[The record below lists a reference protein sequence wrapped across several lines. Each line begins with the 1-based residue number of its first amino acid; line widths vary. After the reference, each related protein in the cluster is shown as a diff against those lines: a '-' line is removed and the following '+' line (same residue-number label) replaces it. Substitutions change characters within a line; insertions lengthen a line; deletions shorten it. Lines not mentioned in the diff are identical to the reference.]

1 MKFEWGIARQGTS
14 RWLRQIAAIALAM
27 SCGFAVLANSG
38 SAAQRRL
45 GAGDYL
51 ALESVGAPA
60 ISPDGK
66 WVAYTVSSIDAEKNE
81 HESAV
86 WRVARAGGDPLRM
99 TGEGSYAST
108 PRWSPDGR
116 YLSFLAARG
125 DDATQVWALNRL
137 GGEAQPLTAVD
148 SGVEAYE
155 WAPDGR
161 RLALVI
167 KDRDPSEVAA
177 EDGEGKGADTPKPW
191 VIDRLLFKMDGAGYL
206 DRRRTHLYVFE
217 IESKKLTQLT
227 GGDFDDSEP
236 AWAPDGRSL
245 AFVSNRSDNP
255 DANYNS
261 DIWLTSADKPNLKK
275 SPRRLTNS
283 PGPDQSPSWSP
294 DGSRIAYVTS
304 PNMDELSWYAMEQ
317 IGVVSVKDGKPMIL
331 TKSVDRR
338 VGQPRF
344 SIDGKSIYFIFDDQR
359 SVPLARVPAAGGAIE
374 RVLTGE
380 RSVDRY
386 AIAADGEIVALVSES
401 DTPGNL
407 FAVEASGLRKLTRH
421 NDAFLAGIE
430 LAEVESVSFA
440 SPDGTEIQGF
450 IYKPPGFRARKRYPT
465 LLLGHGGPWA
475 QFDYRFD
482 FDAQFFAAH
491 GYVVVLTNPRGSTG
505 RGKDFRMGIW
515 RSLGVKDTQDA
526 IAGVDHAIELGYAD
540 PDRLGVGGWSYGG
553 ILTNY
558 VITQTDRFKAAVSGA
573 ADALFLSNYG
583 QDLWHRWWEREFG
596 LPWENRA
603 LWEDRSPY
611 NQVQNIVTPTLWM
624 GGEKD
629 WSIPISN
636 SEQMYLAMKRLG
648 RETLLVV
655 YPDQGHGIGLPS
667 FQVDIWNRQLA
678 WYDKYLSK

>member
-1 MKFEWGIARQGTS
+1 
-14 RWLRQIAAIALAM
+14 
-27 SCGFAVLANSG
+27 
-38 SAAQRRL
+38 
-45 GAGDYL
+45 
-51 ALESVGAPA
+51 
-60 ISPDGK
+60 
-66 WVAYTVSSIDAEKNE
+66 
-81 HESAV
+81 
-86 WRVARAGGDPLRM
+86 
-99 TGEGSYAST
+99 
-108 PRWSPDGR
+108 
-116 YLSFLAARG
+116 
-125 DDATQVWALNRL
+125 
-137 GGEAQPLTAVD
+137 
-148 SGVEAYE
+148 
-155 WAPDGR
+155 
-161 RLALVI
+161 
-167 KDRDPSEVAA
+167 
-177 EDGEGKGADTPKPW
+177 
-191 VIDRLLFKMDGAGYL
+191 
-206 DRRRTHLYVFE
+206 
-217 IESKKLTQLT
+217 
-227 GGDFDDSEP
+227 
-236 AWAPDGRSL
+236 
-245 AFVSNRSDNP
+245 
-255 DANYNS
+255 
-261 DIWLTSADKPNLKK
+261 
-275 SPRRLTNS
+275 
-283 PGPDQSPSWSP
+283 
-294 DGSRIAYVTS
+294 
-304 PNMDELSWYAMEQ
+304 MDELSWYAMEQ
-317 IGVVSVKDGKPMIL
+317 IGVVSAKDGEPMIL
-331 TKSVDRR
+331 TESVDRR

-344 SIDGKSIYFIFDDQR
+344 STDGKSIYFIFDDQR
-359 SVPLARVPAAGGAIE
+359 SVPLARIPASGGAIE
-374 RVLTGE
+374 QVLTGE
-380 RSVDRY
+380 RCVDRY

-407 FAVEASGLRKLTRH
+407 FALEASGLRKLTRH

-515 RSLGVKDTQDA
+515 RSWGVKDTQDA

-603 LWEDRSPY
+603 LWEDRSMY

-629 WSIPISN
+629 WNVPISN

-667 FQVDIWNRQLA
+667 FRIDIWNRQLA

>member
-1 MKFEWGIARQGTS
+1 MKFEDAPDRNRATDWLRGIAVM
-14 RWLRQIAAIALAM
+14 ALVISLLSAV
-27 SCGFAVLANSG
+27 FAERG

-45 GAGDYL
+45 GVDDYL
-51 ALESVGAPA
+51 VLESVGAPV
-60 ISPDGK
+60 ISPDGV

-81 HESAV
+81 TESAV

-99 TGEGSYAST
+99 TGEGSYASA

-116 YLSFLAARG
+116 YLSFLAARDG
-125 DDATQVWALNRL
+125 ADTQVWVLSRL

-148 SGVEAYE
+148 RGVEAYE
-155 WAPDGR
+155 WAPDGG
-161 RLALVI
+161 RLVLVI
-167 KDRDPSEVAA
+167 KDPKPNEVAA
-177 EDGEGKGADTPKPW
+177 ENGAEGSNTPKPW
-191 VIDRLLFKMDGAGYL
+191 VIDRLLFKADGAGYL

-217 IESKKLTQLT
+217 LQSGKLTQLT
-227 GGDFDDSEP
+227 RGDFDDSEP
-236 AWAPDGRSL
+236 AWAPDGRSV
-245 AFVSNRSDNP
+245 AFVSNRSDDP
-255 DANYNS
+255 DANYNT
-261 DIWLTSADKPNLKK
+261 DIWLARADKPKAEK
-275 SPRRLTNS
+275 SLRRLTNS
-283 PGPDQSPSWSP
+283 TGPDRSPSWSP
-294 DGSRIAYVTS
+294 DGSRIAYAAS

-317 IGVVSVKDGKPMIL
+317 IAVVSAESGGPMIL
-331 TKSVDRR
+331 TESLDRR
-338 VGQPRF
+338 VGEPRF
-344 SIDGKSIYFIFDDQR
+344 STDGKAIYFNFEDQR
-359 SVPLARVPAAGGAIE
+359 SVHLARVPATGGEIE
-374 RVLTGE
+374 RVSTGE
-380 RSVDRY
+380 RCVDRY
-386 AIAADGEIVALVSES
+386 AIAGGGEIVALVSES

-421 NDAFLAGIE
+421 NDALLAEIE
-430 LAEVESVSFA
+430 LAEVESVSFS

-482 FDAQFFAAH
+482 FAAQLFAAH

-515 RSLGVKDTQDA
+515 RSWGVKDAQDA

-603 LWEDRSPY
+603 LWEDLSTY
-611 NQVQNIVTPTLWM
+611 NKVQNIVTPTLWM

-629 WSIPISN
+629 WNVPISN

-648 RETLLVV
+648 RETLLIV
-655 YPDQGHGIGLPS
+655 YPDQGHGIDLPS
-667 FQVDIWNRQLA
+667 FRIDVWERQLD
-678 WYDKYLSK
+678 WYGKYLSK